1 MSIQSACTISNQFG
15 AHAGKSLFRLFIQ
28 KVENLIPKNLSMRQ
42 RKFEVQNQNGNDV
55 NLS

>member
-28 KVENLIPKNLSMRQ
+28 KVEIPKNLSMRQ
-42 RKFEVQNQNGNDV
+42 RKFEVQN
-55 NLS
+55 